1 MQNNNAVSVITG
13 SVAQVPKE
21 TAEALGIDILP
32 LLIYID
38 GKEYHDGID
47 IFPGE
52 LYQRMRLNQ
61 MEVKTAA
68 PTVGQYYQAFKN
80 SIEGGAKEI
89 LCVTLSSKLSAD
101 YSSAKNAANLVKTEN
116 PES

>member
-1 MQNNNAVSVITG
+1 MSVITG
-13 SVAQVPKE
+13 SAAQVPKE

-32 LLIYID
+32 LLIYVD

-47 IFPGE
+47 ISPGE

-101 YSSAKNAANLVKTEN
+101 YSSVKKRSKFGKNGK
-116 PES
+116 P